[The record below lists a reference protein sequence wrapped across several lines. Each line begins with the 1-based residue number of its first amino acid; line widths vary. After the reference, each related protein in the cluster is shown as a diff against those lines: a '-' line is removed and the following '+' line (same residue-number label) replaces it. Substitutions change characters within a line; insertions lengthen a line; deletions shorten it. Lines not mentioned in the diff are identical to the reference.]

1 MPTEYD
7 DKKRADA
14 YRAKQENT
22 TIKRT
27 KHTIAI
33 LLSAALLFCA
43 LLGGC
48 AAEQTPARYE
58 QVFFDVFDTVTTVVV
73 YDQSEQQANAY
84 MDQLHALLLAY
95 HQKYDIYHA
104 YEGLNNLYTVNQNA
118 GIAPVAVD
126 RDILDLIAYAKEM
139 DQLTNGRMNIAM
151 GSVLAIWQSYRDAG
165 IDQPESAALPPMADL
180 QAANEHTSIDSLV
193 VDQEAGTL
201 YLSDPEAQL
210 DVGAI
215 AKGYAAQQAVEAM
228 KAAGVDSMLLSIGG
242 NVCSIGTRTDGSSW
256 KVGIQDPYSDGNLC
270 VVQVSG
276 QNVVTSG
283 TYERYYTVD
292 GKRYHHII
300 DAATL
305 MPSVLYD
312 SVTVISADSGLA
324 DALTTGLFCMPI
336 DEGMALI
343 ASLPD
348 TEALWVLSDG
358 TQKMSDGFA
367 AYLAE

>member
-1 MPTEYD
+1 MG
-7 DKKRADA
+7 
-14 YRAKQENT
+14 
-22 TIKRT
+22 
-27 KHTIAI
+27 
-33 LLSAALLFCA
+33 A

-48 AAEQTPARYE
+48 AAEQEPQRYE

-73 YDQSEQQANAY
+73 YDRSEQQANAY
-84 MDQLHALLLAY
+84 MDQLHALLVGY
-95 HQKYDIYHA
+95 HQRYDIYHA

-118 GIAPVAVD
+118 GVAPVAVD

-139 DQLTNGRMNIAM
+139 DTLTNGRMNIAM

-165 IDQPESAALPPMADL
+165 IDQPESATLPPMADL
-180 QAANEHTSIDSLV
+180 QAANQHTSIDSV
-193 VDQEAGTL
+193 VIDQDAGTL
-201 YLSDPEAQL
+201 YLSDPEARL

-228 KAAGVDSMLLSIGG
+228 KAAGVESMLISIGG
-242 NVCSIGTRTDGSSW
+242 NVCSIGTRADGSSW
-256 KVGIQDPYSDGNLC
+256 KVGIRDPYSDGNLC
-270 VVQVSG
+270 VVQVAG
-276 QNVVTSG
+276 ENVVTSG

-343 ASLPD
+343 AALPD

-358 TQKMSDGFA
+358 TQRMSDGFA